1 MNLIKKIILF
11 SSILILTCC
20 ADYKS
25 DKSSQEEVK
34 KYYSTSGFALVYE
47 DFFYK
52 QGVINKKLNNE
63 HLIVMHSLL
72 KKSTPV
78 RIINPDNLKTI
89 ETTIFKKAKYPK
101 IFKMVISQ
109 KIAEILEL
117 DPDNPYVELIEIKK
131 NKTFVAKKGKMFEE
145 EKQVAETVRID
156 EIQIDNLT
164 EVVSFTKKK
173 LTKKNNFILAIS
185 DFYYLVSAN
194 NLRDELIK
202 KTLVTN
208 FSVKKINNNKYRLF
222 VGPFKNFN
230 ALKSIYISLNNLGFE
245 DLNIYRE

>member
-1 MNLIKKIILF
+1 M
-11 SSILILTCC
+11 
-20 ADYKS
+20 Y
-25 DKSSQEEVK
+25 
-34 KYYSTSGFALVYE
+34 
-47 DFFYK
+47 
-52 QGVINKKLNNE
+52 
-63 HLIVMHSLL
+63 SLL
-72 KKSTPV
+72 KKNTPV

-89 ETTIFKKAKYPK
+89 ETKIFEKAKYPK

-131 NKTFVAKKGKMFEE
+131 NKTFIAKKGKMFEE

-164 EVVSFTKKK
+164 EVVSSTKKK
-173 LTKKNNFILAIS
+173 LTKKNNFILVIS

-230 ALKSIYISLNNLGFE
+230 ALKSTYISLNKLGFE
-245 DLNIYRE
+245 SLNIYRELQ